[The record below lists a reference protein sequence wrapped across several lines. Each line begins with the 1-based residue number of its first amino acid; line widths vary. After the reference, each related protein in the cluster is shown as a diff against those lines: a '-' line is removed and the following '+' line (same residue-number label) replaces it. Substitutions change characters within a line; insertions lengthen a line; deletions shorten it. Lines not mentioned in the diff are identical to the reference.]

1 MLELPFQHP
10 AQAHATSSMNRLP
23 YESIPKLI
31 REVQV
36 IEQIEAINALAQY
49 GNKAISSITKV
60 IESSEHEKVKILGYK
75 AIQKIKTH
83 PLG

>member
-1 MLELPFQHP
+1 LSEGDQL
-10 AQAHATSSMNRLP
+10 NRIK
-23 YESIPKLI
+23 ETAIHS
-31 REVQV
+31 VNS

-49 GNKAISSITKV
+49 GNKAISSITEV

-75 AIQKIKTH
+75 SIQKIKTH

>member
-1 MLELPFQHP
+1 M
-10 AQAHATSSMNRLP
+10 
-23 YESIPKLI
+23 
-31 REVQV
+31 

-49 GNKAISSITKV
+49 GNKAISSITEV

>member
-1 MLELPFQHP
+1 LSEGDQL
-10 AQAHATSSMNRLP
+10 NRIK
-23 YESIPKLI
+23 ETAVHS
-31 REVQV
+31 VNS

-49 GNKAISSITKV
+49 GNKAISSITEV
-60 IESSEHEKVKILGYK
+60 IESSEHDKVKILGYK